1 MHLRRNKLRWRL
13 LFGTQVEDNDSSS
26 EVETVSDDDD
36 EDEGAW
42 LEPSHGGGNLP
53 AAVRRRLVP
62 TVSSVVGCVIM
73 LGCIFSRFHP

>member
-1 MHLRRNKLRWRL
+1 MLHCTALHCT
-13 LFGTQVEDNDSSS
+13 TQVEDDDSSS
-26 EVETVSDDDD
+26 EVETLSDDDD

-62 TVSSVVGCVIM
+62 TVSRVVEADAEVFG
-73 LGCIFSRFHP
+73 RFLFDA